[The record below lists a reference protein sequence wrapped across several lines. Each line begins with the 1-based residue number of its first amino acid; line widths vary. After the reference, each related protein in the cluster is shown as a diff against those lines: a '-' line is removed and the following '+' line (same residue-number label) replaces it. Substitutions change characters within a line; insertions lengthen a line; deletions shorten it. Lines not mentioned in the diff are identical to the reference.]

1 VAFLLL
7 EPVPVW
13 QRTSSHPPER
23 RFTGGWAWI
32 TTILAQGVFASLIEG
47 WYDSVPW

>member
-32 TTILAQGVFASLIEG
+32 TAILAQGVFASLIEG